1 MLILLKIKNLK
12 ESFIVASVEKYISI
26 LEKKMLF
33 FHKKIETKEYL
44 ELKKEIDKL
53 RIAIET
59 LDIEVKL
66 YKNKLRTRA
75 KIDKDEET
83 QNINNS
89 VLLPE

>member
-1 MLILLKIKNLK
+1 LQYTDWNGQLIKSANLSSSNKIMFWN
-12 ESFIVASVEKYISI
+12 
-26 LEKKMLF
+26 
-33 FHKKIETKEYL
+33 KKIETKEYL

>member
-1 MLILLKIKNLK
+1 MQYTDWNGQLIKSANLSSSNKIMFWNKKIKT
-12 ESFIVASVEKYISI
+12 E
-26 LEKKMLF
+26 
-33 FHKKIETKEYL
+33 EYL

-66 YKNKLRTRA
+66 YKNKLKSRA
-75 KIDKDEET
+75 RIDKDEET

>member
-1 MLILLKIKNLK
+1 MW
-12 ESFIVASVEKYISI
+12 F
-26 LEKKMLF
+26 KKT
-33 FHKKIETKEYL
+33 KIETKEYL

>member
-1 MLILLKIKNLK
+1 MWFRKKNL
-12 ESFIVASVEKYISI
+12 
-26 LEKKMLF
+26 
-33 FHKKIETKEYL
+33 ETKEYL

-66 YKNKLRTRA
+66 YKNKLRSRA
-75 KIDKDEET
+75 KIDESDNTKD
-83 QNINNS
+83 INNS

>member
-1 MLILLKIKNLK
+1 MFSIFTKKN
-12 ESFIVASVEKYISI
+12 
-26 LEKKMLF
+26 
-33 FHKKIETKEYL
+33 IETKEYL

-53 RIAIET
+53 KIAIET

-66 YKNKLRTRA
+66 YKNKLRSRA

>member
-1 MLILLKIKNLK
+1 MWFRKKNL
-12 ESFIVASVEKYISI
+12 
-26 LEKKMLF
+26 
-33 FHKKIETKEYL
+33 ETKEYL

-66 YKNKLRTRA
+66 YKNKLRSRA
-75 KIDKDEET
+75 KIDETESTKD
-83 QNINNS
+83 INNS

>member
-1 MLILLKIKNLK
+1 MLKMWFRKKNL
-12 ESFIVASVEKYISI
+12 
-26 LEKKMLF
+26 
-33 FHKKIETKEYL
+33 ETKEYL

-66 YKNKLRTRA
+66 YKNKLRSRA
-75 KIDKDEET
+75 KIDESDNTKD
-83 QNINNS
+83 INNS

>member
-1 MLILLKIKNLK
+1 MFWN
-12 ESFIVASVEKYISI
+12 
-26 LEKKMLF
+26 
-33 FHKKIETKEYL
+33 KKIETKEYL

>member
-1 MLILLKIKNLK
+1 MW
-12 ESFIVASVEKYISI
+12 F
-26 LEKKMLF
+26 KKT
-33 FHKKIETKEYL
+33 KIETKEYL

-53 RIAIET
+53 RIGIET

-75 KIDKDEET
+75 KINKDEET